1 MTGKEKKI
9 LALENFVLVSLLLF
23 IYDNNNNKILTL
35 LSFVSLSLS
44 LSLSLY
50 LNLEMDT
57 VLKEGQNDLHI
68 WRQRVQDR
76 LTTELH
82 TQMKLM
88 KHTKN

>member
-1 MTGKEKKI
+1 M
-9 LALENFVLVSLLLF
+9 LF
-23 IYDNNNNKILTL
+23 LFPFYYLYNNNNNNKILTL
-35 LSFVSLSLS
+35 LSFFSLS

-88 KHTKN
+88 KHTKS